1 MRSDARNV
9 LLACLALW
17 GCGGE
22 GAPTK
27 PPGPA
32 VFADATTEASVPDA
46 ATDTTNDAWLDVAA
60 DFGADSPHDTLDDTL
75 VADASD
81 AIADALDC
89 VEGKTCVG
97 APLPTWQL
105 QDFQPKSPRYL
116 NTYGLEGFKPK
127 VTVVALLS
135 GW

>member
-1 MRSDARNV
+1 MRSRARNL

-22 GAPTK
+22 GAPAA
-27 PPGPA
+27 PPGPS
-32 VFADATTEASVPDA
+32 VVADASTEASVPDA
-46 ATDTTNDAWLDVAA
+46 STDTWQDVAA
-60 DFGADSPHDTLDDTL
+60 DFGADTTDDAAADTL